1 MKQTIQSLFKNE
13 TFAAT
18 LLILV
23 TTVITYGV
31 SIPKLGYYHDDWF
44 VLWSGEMRGAES
56 IIPLFS
62 SDRPF
67 MGVIYSF
74 VYRLLGDT
82 ITNWHLYAL
91 LWRFIGG
98 LTFFWILRLI
108 WPEHKYLTTVMTVL
122 FIIYPGFLS
131 QPNANTK
138 QNHLYGFATALLS
151 MAFMLQAMKT
161 NIRGWKISCNLISI
175 LLTANYLF
183 IYEYMIGF
191 EGMRLILLGY
201 VLFQDGFRQFRTLVR
216 EISKRIWPYLLVT
229 AGFLYWRVFIFEGA
243 RNATDA
249 FGLAGSYLSNF
260 RYMSIR
266 LILET
271 VKDFLD
277 TSIFAW
283 FVEPYQLFSA
293 APYSNLTYAFLI
305 AGIVAALVLLYT
317 TLFKKWWG
325 AESNEAETPRLMKDF
340 IWIGAIV
347 IVCAILPVIFSDRQ
361 VDLYDTYKSYGLH
374 PIAGVILFVAG
385 IFLML
390 QPNFRRLIL
399 IALIGVSVST
409 QVLNADHWEQYWD
422 YQREMW
428 WQLTWRAPDIKDD
441 TLVMA
446 YLTGGFNPQ
455 QDYEV
460 WGPLN
465 LIYNPGPATEPAIQ
479 AEVLNSDTAYSIL
492 KKDVLN
498 NRVRGIKLHR
508 DFNNLLLL
516 SLPSSNSCFHVV
528 DGNLPVYSERESLL
542 VQQVGEY
549 SHVDRIVPS
558 GISPVPPF
566 SIFGAEP
573 ERGWC
578 YYYQKASL
586 ARQNGDW
593 EEVGR
598 LYDQTLQLNLDTD
611 DKSEMIPF
619 FEGLVNLGRYED
631 ARALYNKQIK
641 GQKEMRFSLCTFLTN
656 DPGYKPE
663 FGYDYETI
671 HEILCNS

>member
-13 TFAAT
+13 TFAAA

-44 VLWSGEMRGAES
+44 LLWSGQMRGAES

-67 MGVIYSF
+67 MGVVYSF

-82 ITNWHLYAL
+82 ITNWHVYAL

-98 LTFFWILRLI
+98 LAFFWILRLI

-122 FIIYPGFLS
+122 FIVYPGFLS

-161 NIRGWKISCNLISI
+161 NIKGLKISYSLISI

-201 VLFQDGFRQFRTLVR
+201 VLFQDGFREFRTLVR

-266 LILET
+266 LVLET
-271 VKDFLD
+271 AKDFLD
-277 TSIFAW
+277 TSVFAW
-283 FVEPYQLFSA
+283 FVEPYQLFSV

-305 AGIVAALVLLYT
+305 AGTVAALVLLYT

-325 AESNEAETPRLMKDF
+325 AEFNEAETSHLMKDF

-347 IVCAILPVIFSDRQ
+347 VVCAILPVILSDRQ

-385 IFLML
+385 ILLML

-399 IALIGVSVST
+399 IALIVISVST
-409 QVLNADHWEQYWD
+409 QVLNADTWEQYWD
-422 YQREMW
+422 YQRNMW

-446 YLTGGFNPQ
+446 YVTGGFNPQ

-465 LIYNPGPATEPAIQ
+465 LIYNPAPATEPAIQ

-528 DGNLPVYSERESLL
+528 DGELPVYAERESLL

-558 GISPVPPF
+558 GTSPVPPF
-566 SIFGAEP
+566 SIFGSEP

-586 ARQNGDW
+586 ARQNGNW

-598 LYDQTLQLNLDTD
+598 LYDQTLELNLDTD
-611 DKSEMIPF
+611 DKSEIIPF

-631 ARALYNKQIK
+631 AKTLYNRQIK
-641 GQKEMRFSLCTFLTN
+641 GQKEMRFSLCTILSE
-656 DPGYKPE
+656 DPGYTPE
-663 FGYDYETI
+663 FGYDYEMI

>member
-1 MKQTIQSLFKNE
+1 M
-13 TFAAT
+13 
-18 LLILV
+18 
-23 TTVITYGV
+23 ITYGV

-44 VLWSGEMRGAES
+44 VLWSGQMRGAES

-67 MGVIYSF
+67 MGVVYSF

-82 ITNWHLYAL
+82 ITNWHVYAL

-98 LTFFWILRLI
+98 LAFFWILRLI
-108 WPEHKYLTTVMTVL
+108 WPEHKYMTTVMTVL
-122 FIIYPGFLS
+122 FIVYPGFLS

-151 MAFMLQAMKT
+151 IAFMLQAMKT
-161 NIRGWKISCNLISI
+161 NIKGLKIAYSLISI

-191 EGMRLILLGY
+191 EGMRVILLGY
-201 VLFQDGFRQFRTLVR
+201 TLFQDGFREFRTLVR
-216 EISKRIWPYLLVT
+216 EISKRIWPYLIVT
-229 AGFLYWRVFIFEGA
+229 AGFLYWRVFIFEGD

-249 FGLAGSYLSNF
+249 FGLAESYLGNF

-317 TLFKKWWG
+317 SLFKKWWG
-325 AESNEAETPRLMKDF
+325 VEYNEAETPRLMKNF

-347 IVCAILPVIFSDRQ
+347 IICAILPVIFSDRQ

-385 IFLML
+385 MLLMI
-390 QPNFRRLIL
+390 QPRFRRLTL
-399 IALIGVSVST
+399 IALIGISVST
-409 QVLNADHWEQYWD
+409 QVLNADHWGQYWD

-446 YLTGGFNPQ
+446 YISGGFNPQ

-465 LIYNPGPATEPAIQ
+465 LIYNPAPAAEPAIQ
-479 AEVLNSDTAYSIL
+479 AEVLNADTAYSIL
-492 KKDVLN
+492 KENVLN
-498 NRVRGIKLHR
+498 NHVRGIKLHR

-528 DGNLPVYSERESLL
+528 DGSLPVYSEREPLL

-558 GISPVPPF
+558 GTSPVPPF

-593 EEVGR
+593 EEVGK
-598 LYDQTLQLNLDTD
+598 LYDQTLELNLDTD
-611 DKSEMIPF
+611 DKSEIIPF
-619 FEGLVNLGRYED
+619 FEGLVNLGRYDD
-631 ARALYNKQIK
+631 ARKLYNKQIK
-641 GQKEMRFSLCTFLTN
+641 GQKEMRFSLCNFLTD
-656 DPGYKPE
+656 DPGYAPE
-663 FGYDYETI
+663 FGYDYETVN
-671 HEILCNS
+671 EILCNS

>member
-44 VLWSGEMRGAES
+44 VLWSGQMRGAES
-56 IIPLFS
+56 LIPLFS

-67 MGVIYSF
+67 MGFVYSF
-74 VYRLLGDT
+74 VYRLLGDS

-91 LWRFIGG
+91 LWRFLGG
-98 LTFFWILRLI
+98 LAFFWILRLI
-108 WPEHKYLTTVMTVL
+108 WPEHKYMTTVMTVL
-122 FIIYPGFLS
+122 FIVYPGFLS

-151 MAFMLQAMKT
+151 IAFMLQAMKT
-161 NIRGWKISCNLISI
+161 NLRGWKISCSLISI
-175 LLTANYLF
+175 ILTANYLF

-191 EGMRLILLGY
+191 EGTRLILLGY
-201 VLFQDGFRQFRTLVR
+201 TLFQDGFREFRSLVR
-216 EISKRIWPYLLVT
+216 EISKRIWPYLIVT

-249 FGLAGSYLSNF
+249 FGLAESYLGNF

-283 FVEPYQLFSA
+283 FVEPYQLFSS
-293 APYSNLTYAFLI
+293 APYSNLIYAFLI
-305 AGIVAALVLLYT
+305 AGTVSALFLLYT

-325 AESNEAETPRLMKDF
+325 AEYNEAETPRLMKNL

-347 IVCAILPVIFSDRQ
+347 IICAILPVIFSDRQ

-374 PIAGVILFVAG
+374 PIAGVILFIAG
-385 IFLML
+385 ILLML

-399 IALIGVSVST
+399 IALIGISVST
-409 QVLNADHWEQYWD
+409 QVLNADTWEQYWD
-422 YQREMW
+422 YQREVW

-446 YLTGGFNPQ
+446 YISGGFNPQ

-465 LIYNPGPATEPAIQ
+465 LIYNPGPAAEPAIQ

-516 SLPSSNSCFHVV
+516 SLPSSNSCFHVI
-528 DGNLPVYSERESLL
+528 DGILPVYSERESLL

-549 SHVDRIVPS
+549 SHVDRIIPL
-558 GISPVPPF
+558 GTSPIPPF

-573 ERGWC
+573 PRSWC
-578 YYYQKASL
+578 FYYQKASL

-598 LYDQTLQLNLDTD
+598 LYDQTLELNLDTN

-619 FEGLVNLGRYED
+619 FEGLVNLGRYDD
-631 ARALYNKQIK
+631 AREIYTKQIK
-641 GQKEMRFSLCTFLTN
+641 GQKEMRFSLCNFLSE
-656 DPGYKPE
+656 DPGYPPE
-663 FGYDYETI
+663 FGYDYEI
-671 HEILCNS
+671 INEILCNS

>member
-1 MKQTIQSLFKNE
+1 MKQSIQSLFKNE
-13 TFAAT
+13 TFVAA
-18 LLILV
+18 LLILA

-44 VLWSGEMRGAES
+44 LLWSGQMRGAES

-67 MGVIYSF
+67 MGVVYSF

-82 ITNWHLYAL
+82 IANWHLYAL

-98 LTFFWILRLI
+98 LAFFWILRLI
-108 WPEHKYLTTVMTVL
+108 WPEHKYLITVMTVL
-122 FIIYPGFLS
+122 FIVYPGFLS

-151 MAFMLQAMKT
+151 IAFMLQAMKT
-161 NIRGWKISCNLISI
+161 NIKGLKISYSLISI

-201 VLFQDGFRQFRTLVR
+201 VLFQDGFREFRTLVR

-229 AGFLYWRVFIFEGA
+229 AAFLYWRVFIFEGA

-260 RYMSIR
+260 RFMSIR

-293 APYSNLTYAFLI
+293 APYTNLTYAFLI
-305 AGIVAALVLLYT
+305 AGSVAALVLLYT
-317 TLFKKWWG
+317 ILFKKWWG
-325 AESNEAETPRLMKDF
+325 AEYNEAVTPRLMKDF
-340 IWIGAIV
+340 LWIGAII

-385 IFLML
+385 ILLML

-399 IALIGVSVST
+399 IALIVVSVST
-409 QVLNADHWEQYWD
+409 QVLNADHWGQYWD
-422 YQREMW
+422 YQREM
-428 WQLTWRAPDIKDD
+428 T
-441 TLVMA
+441 
-446 YLTGGFNPQ
+446 
-455 QDYEV
+455 
-460 WGPLN
+460 
-465 LIYNPGPATEPAIQ
+465 
-479 AEVLNSDTAYSIL
+479 
-492 KKDVLN
+492 
-498 NRVRGIKLHR
+498 
-508 DFNNLLLL
+508 
-516 SLPSSNSCFHVV
+516 
-528 DGNLPVYSERESLL
+528 
-542 VQQVGEY
+542 
-549 SHVDRIVPS
+549 
-558 GISPVPPF
+558 
-566 SIFGAEP
+566 
-573 ERGWC
+573 
-578 YYYQKASL
+578 
-586 ARQNGDW
+586 
-593 EEVGR
+593 
-598 LYDQTLQLNLDTD
+598 
-611 DKSEMIPF
+611 IPW
-619 FEGLVNLGRYED
+619 
-631 ARALYNKQIK
+631 
-641 GQKEMRFSLCTFLTN
+641 
-656 DPGYKPE
+656 
-663 FGYDYETI
+663 
-671 HEILCNS
+671 